1 MMIILFWRAFSSTTY
16 EGGKVQ
22 NTTEIERTCLPVKL
36 FGDEDVLNVR
46 VVPCS
51 DGHGRILEQRNATL
65 ELRDLLDAQLAFF
78 RHSSRKSPCI
88 LLHIPNMALQ

>member
-1 MMIILFWRAFSSTTY
+1 M
-16 EGGKVQ
+16 
-22 NTTEIERTCLPVKL
+22 KL

-46 VVPCS
+46 VIPSS
-51 DGHGRILEQRNATL
+51 DSHGCILEQRNATL

-88 LLHIPNMALQ
+88 LLYIPDMTLHKQSTALVSKT